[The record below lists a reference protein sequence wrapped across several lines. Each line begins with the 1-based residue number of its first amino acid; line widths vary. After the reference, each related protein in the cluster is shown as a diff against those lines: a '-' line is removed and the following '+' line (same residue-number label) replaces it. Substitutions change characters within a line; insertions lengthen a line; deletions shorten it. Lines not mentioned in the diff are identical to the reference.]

1 MCGTAGSLHNNA
13 FASVNQFSSEGFMS
27 VRTEASSNVKPI
39 VHTAARARSRLKDIP
54 AHARRLAAEAI
65 GIDSHIDTVQRIL
78 VMGEDLSKRW
88 DVGHVDIPRLHA
100 GGTHAPFFALW
111 VPVYFPGAEAVRR
124 TLDLRDAMQTLFD
137 AHKDKIELATTAT
150 DIVRIV
156 KKDKIAV
163 FLTVEGGHT
172 IDDDLRVL
180 RMYYQLGIRSM
191 TLTHSRNNNWADSAT
206 DEPVHNGLTD
216 FGKEVVREMN
226 RLGMVVDV
234 SHVADKT
241 FYDTLDVTTKPV
253 MLTHSS
259 MRAISDVP
267 RNVTDEMLWALQKN
281 GGVVGITFGEGF
293 VNPKDADA
301 LRAAIEIETT
311 APVMTGRTLDDY
323 AAQDVR
329 KLFGTRVKVAA
340 TVEDVAD
347 HIDHAVKIAGI
358 DHVGIGSDFDGVS
371 GPPNGLDDVSKMPAL
386 IEVLLERGY
395 SDRDLKKILGG
406 NTLRVIREVIGK

>member
-1 MCGTAGSLHNNA
+1 M
-13 FASVNQFSSEGFMS
+13 SVN
-27 VRTEASSNVKPI
+27 VKKKLSLNTVAHHISTHRRKLDDIPM
-39 VHTAARARSRLKDIP
+39 RARKIAS
-54 AHARRLAAEAI
+54 EAI

-78 VMGEDLSKRW
+78 VMDEDLAKRW
-88 DVGHVDIPRLHA
+88 EVGHVDIPRLHE

-124 TLDLRDAMQTLFD
+124 TLDLRDAMETLFE
-137 AHKDKIELATTAT
+137 AHKDKIELATTAS
-150 DIVRIV
+150 DIERIV
-156 KKDKIAV
+156 KSKKIAA

-206 DEPVHNGLTD
+206 DKPAHNGLTD

-241 FYDTLDVTTKPV
+241 FFDALEVTTKPV

-267 RNVTDEMLWALQKN
+267 RNVTDEMLWALAKN

-293 VNPKDADA
+293 VNPKDAEA
-301 LRAAIEIETT
+301 LRSAIEIETT
-311 APVMTGRTLDDY
+311 APVQTGRTLDDY

-340 TVEDVAD
+340 TVDDVAD

-371 GPPNGLDDVSKMPAL
+371 GPPNGLDDVSRMPAL
-386 IEVLLERGY
+386 IAVLLERGY
-395 SDRDLKKILGG
+395 SDRDVKKILGE
-406 NTLRVIREVIGK
+406 NTLRVIREVTGK

>member
-1 MCGTAGSLHNNA
+1 
-13 FASVNQFSSEGFMS
+13 
-27 VRTEASSNVKPI
+27 
-39 VHTAARARSRLKDIP
+39 
-54 AHARRLAAEAI
+54 LAAEAI

-78 VMGEDLSKRW
+78 VMGEDLGKRW

-137 AHKDKIELATTAT
+137 AHRDRIEMATTAA
-150 DIVRIV
+150 DIERIV
-156 KKDKIAV
+156 KARKIAA

-172 IDDDLRVL
+172 IADDLRVL

-191 TLTHSRNNNWADSAT
+191 TLTHSRNNSWADSST
-206 DEPVHNGLTD
+206 DKPVHNGLTD

-241 FYDTLDVTTKPV
+241 FYDALEVTTKPV

-267 RNVTDEMLWALQKN
+267 RNVTDEMLWALAKN

-293 VNPKDADA
+293 VNSKDVEA
-301 LRAAIEIETT
+301 LRSAIEIETT

-347 HIDHAVKIAGI
+347 HIDHAVKVAGI

-386 IEVLLERGY
+386 VEVLLERGY
-395 SDRDLKKILGG
+395 SDRNLKKILGG
-406 NTLRVIREVIGK
+406 NTLRVIREVTGK